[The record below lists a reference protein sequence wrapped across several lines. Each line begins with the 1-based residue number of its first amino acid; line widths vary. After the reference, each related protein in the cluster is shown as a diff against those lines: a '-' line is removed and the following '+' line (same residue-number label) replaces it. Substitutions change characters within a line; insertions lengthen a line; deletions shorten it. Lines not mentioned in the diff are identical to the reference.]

1 VRLFDLGAR
10 GPEPPVV
17 HDRVLTV
24 ANLITLVRLAGL
36 PLFVWLVLVRQA
48 YGLGLL
54 TAAIVGST
62 DWIDGYVARR
72 FDQVTRVGRFL
83 DPLVDRLL
91 LATAGITLVVAGL
104 APLWL
109 VGLVVLRDALL
120 LLAIGALFRGAP
132 PIPVNRTGKTATALL
147 MAGLPSFLI
156 AAMDWGGA
164 DAFRVAAWVL
174 TVAGAVAYYLA
185 GWQYAVAARAI
196 LRARDDPRSDG

>member
-1 VRLFDLGAR
+1 MRLFDLGAR